1 MKNYKKLFAII
12 FMCLIVFF
20 TVSLKADSGWDG
32 SYGGGGSSS
41 SSGGSSWSSNS
52 GSSYSSGSDNPIV
65 NIIVLIIFVYII
77 YKSMAKTKTQKKES
91 TDMNYKISPLKT
103 ELIKEVL
110 PDFDKN
116 EFRQTTFKI
125 YKNIQEAWM
134 EFDYETLKK
143 NTTNELYNT
152 YHSELLALKAKKQ
165 KNIMKNFELLDF
177 EIVDMEKGIE
187 NVSLKIRALIKCNDY
202 VIDKNEKV
210 VRGTDKRKVVY
221 NYEMTFTK
229 GINNNNNKCPNC
241 NAPLENVVSSTCP
254 YCNSTVISTNHDWVL
269 SKKQMISQEMD

>member
-1 MKNYKKLFAII
+1 MKKYKKIFGII

-20 TVSLKADSGWDG
+20 AVNLKADSGWDG

-41 SSGGSSWSSNS
+41 SSGGSSWSSSS
-52 GSSYSSGSDNPIV
+52 GGSYSSGSDNPII

-77 YKSMAKTKTQKKES
+77 YKSMTKAKTQNKVT
-91 TDMNYKISPLKT
+91 TDMKYKISPIKI
-103 ELIKEVL
+103 EVIKEVL

-116 EFRQTTFKI
+116 QFRQTTFKI
-125 YKNIQEAWM
+125 YKDIQEAWM
-134 EFDYETLKK
+134 EFDYETLKE

-152 YHSELLALKAKKQ
+152 YRSELIALKAKKQ
-165 KNIMKNFELLDF
+165 KNIMKDFELLDF

-187 NVSLKIRALIKCNDY
+187 NISLKIRALIKCYDY

-229 GINNNNNKCPNC
+229 GLNENNNKCPNC
-241 NAPLENVVSSTCP
+241 NAPLEKENTSICP
-254 YCNSTVISTNHDWVL
+254 YCNSTVINTNYDWVL
-269 SKKQMISQEMD
+269 SKKQMISQEME

>member
-1 MKNYKKLFAII
+1 MKNYQKLFAII

-103 ELIKEVL
+103 EVIKEVI

-116 EFRQTTFKI
+116 EFRQTTFKT

-143 NTTNELYNT
+143 NTTN
-152 YHSELLALKAKKQ
+152 
-165 KNIMKNFELLDF
+165 
-177 EIVDMEKGIE
+177 
-187 NVSLKIRALIKCNDY
+187 
-202 VIDKNEKV
+202 
-210 VRGTDKRKVVY
+210 
-221 NYEMTFTK
+221 
-229 GINNNNNKCPNC
+229 
-241 NAPLENVVSSTCP
+241 
-254 YCNSTVISTNHDWVL
+254 
-269 SKKQMISQEMD
+269 

>member
-1 MKNYKKLFAII
+1 MKKYKKIFGII

-20 TVSLKADSGWDG
+20 AVNLKADSGWDG

-41 SSGGSSWSSNS
+41 SSGGSSWSSSS
-52 GSSYSSGSDNPIV
+52 GGSYSSGSDNPII

-77 YKSMAKTKTQKKES
+77 YKSMTKAKTQNKVT
-91 TDMNYKISPLKT
+91 TDMKYKISPIKI
-103 ELIKEVL
+103 EVIKEVL

-116 EFRQTTFKI
+116 QFRQTTFKI
-125 YKNIQEAWM
+125 YKDIQEAWM
-134 EFDYETLKK
+134 EFDYETLKE

-152 YHSELLALKAKKQ
+152 YRSELIALKAKKQ
-165 KNIMKNFELLDF
+165 KNIMKDFELLDF

-187 NVSLKIRALIKCNDY
+187 NISLKIRALIKCYDY

-229 GINNNNNKCPNC
+229 GLSKNKNKCPNC
-241 NAPLENVVSSTCP
+241 NAPLEKENTSICP
-254 YCNSTVISTNHDWVL
+254 YCNSTVINTNYDWVL
-269 SKKQMISQEMD
+269 SKKQMISQEME

>member
-1 MKNYKKLFAII
+1 MKKYKKIFGII

-20 TVSLKADSGWDG
+20 AVNLKADSGWDG

-41 SSGGSSWSSNS
+41 SSGGSSWSSSS
-52 GSSYSSGSDNPIV
+52 GGSYSSGSGNPII

-77 YKSMAKTKTQKKES
+77 YKSMTKAKTQNKVT
-91 TDMNYKISPLKT
+91 TDMKYKVSPLKT
-103 ELIKEVL
+103 EVIKEVL
-110 PDFDKN
+110 PDFNKN
-116 EFRQTTFKI
+116 QFRQTTFKI

-134 EFDYETLKK
+134 EFDYETLKE

-152 YHSELLALKAKKQ
+152 YRSELIALKAKKQ
-165 KNIMKNFELLDF
+165 KNIMKDFELLDF

-187 NVSLKIRALIKCNDY
+187 NVSLKIRALIKCYDY

-210 VRGTDKRKVVY
+210 IRGTDKRKVVY

-229 GINNNNNKCPNC
+229 GLSKNKNKCPNC
-241 NAPLENVVSSTCP
+241 NAPLKNDESTTCP
-254 YCNSTVISTNHDWVL
+254 YCNSTVINANHDWVL
-269 SKKQMISQEMD
+269 SKKQMISQEME